1 MWGFVLRAPLVY
13 RGQLAIGLKRGDPV
27 NTDPGDLLFAHRYPS
42 SVIKQELEQMKDDV
56 LDATVGA

>member
-1 MWGFVLRAPLVY
+1 
-13 RGQLAIGLKRGDPV
+13 LAIGLKRGDPV